1 MISLLSSQISEL
13 IYRCRS
19 EQDINKKIET
29 LYYIN
34 SILPKSKQLNIP
46 SLLTDDYVN
55 TALYNIEE
63 IPLL

>member
-1 MISLLSSQISEL
+1 MILLLSSQISEL
-13 IYRCRS
+13 ICKCRS

-34 SILPKSKQLNIP
+34 SILQKSKQLNIP

-55 TALYNIEE
+55 TALYSIQE